1 MEVRDAVEEDA
12 EALAGL
18 ADAPTDVLRNV
29 VHDRTVRVAVSDDA
43 GTIVAFVS
51 FDASPGTVHVTQ
63 LQGTATACERLIE
76 EPVRFA
82 AREGMAVEILVAA
95 DDHDLRSVAQG
106 AGFVQEGDGPRF
118 DGTGTVRYRREDGPT
133 A

>member
-1 MEVRDAVEEDA
+1 MEVRDAVEGDA
-12 EALAGL
+12 DALARL

-29 VHDRTVRVAVSDDA
+29 IHDRTVRVAVDEA
-43 GTIVAFVS
+43 GEIAAFVA

-63 LQGTATACERLIE
+63 LRGDPAACERLLE

-82 AREGMAVEILVAA
+82 TREAMAVEILVPADEDGLKTVAA
-95 DDHDLRSVAQG
+95 D
-106 AGFVQEGDGPRF
+106 AGFDQAGTGPRF
-118 DGTGTVRYRREDGPT
+118 DGRATIRYRREF